1 MTLDNATIQR
11 VRSELNSSVICDTLD
26 SLGYLSQAMD
36 RNIRPLDDSKTLFGA
51 TRTALIEE
59 VVPGTPRPDN
69 PYELTINVMDDL
81 NPGDVVVR
89 ACGTARTA
97 ATWGELLTAAA
108 MGRGAA
114 GLVTDGQIRDVHL
127 IREVGFPVF
136 TNGVSPLDGG
146 GRHEMTAADVD
157 VVCGGVPVR
166 PGDYIFGDVDGIV
179 VIPADILD
187 ATIKGAFKKTEGE
200 NATRDELLAGKSLA
214 EVYAKYGIL

>member
-1 MTLDNATIQR
+1 M
-11 VRSELNSSVICDTLD
+11 D
-26 SLGYLSQAMD
+26 SLGYLNQALD
-36 RNIRPLDDSKTLFGA
+36 RHIRPLDDSKTLFGPA
-51 TRTALIEE
+51 RTALIEK
-59 VVPGTPRPDN
+59 VAPGTPRPDN

-89 ACGTARTA
+89 ACGDIGPA
-97 ATWGELLTAAA
+97 ASWGELLTAAA

-114 GLVTDGQIRDVHL
+114 GLVTDGQVRDVHL

-157 VVCGGVPVR
+157 VVCGGVPIS
-166 PGDYIFGDVDGIV
+166 PGDYLFADVDGV
-179 VIPADILD
+179 VAIPAAILE
-187 ATIKGAFKKTEGE
+187 AAIKGAFEKTEGE
-200 NATRDELLAGKSLA
+200 NATRDELLAGNSLS

>member
-1 MTLDNATIQR
+1 MTLDAATIKR
-11 VRSELNSSVICDTLD
+11 VRTELNSSVICDTMD
-26 SLGYLSQAMD
+26 SLGYLNQAMD
-36 RNIRPLDDSKTLFGA
+36 RHIRPLDDSKTLFGPV
-51 TRTALIEE
+51 RTALIAKVE
-59 VVPGTPRPDN
+59 PGTPRPGN

-81 NPGDVVVR
+81 NPGDIVVR
-89 ACGTARTA
+89 ACGDIGTA

-108 MGRGAA
+108 MARGAG

-157 VVCGGVPVR
+157 VVCGGVPMK
-166 PGDYIFGDVDGIV
+166 PGDYLFADVDGIV
-179 VIPADILD
+179 VIPAGILD
-187 ATIKGAFKKTEGE
+187 ITIKGAFEKTEGE
-200 NATRDELLAGKSLA
+200 NATRDELLAGKSLS